1 MSEFNNM
8 DLFLEPKTKQYGSHM
23 VMTNVHKQT
32 KTKLV
37 NVDMKFS
44 DEYNYSQIANYNITL
59 PQRII
64 NNEFNYSPI
73 ANYNITLP
81 ERINDVKSIE
91 IMNIEV
97 PISYYNISMNL
108 GNSFFKT
115 MNLDGSNP
123 IVITLPDGQY
133 DGSTLKTKFDSLLTT
148 SGLTYNFDG
157 YRSKFT
163 GNVKIE
169 FDIDSTGNSDKYNF
183 KSKLG
188 WLLGFRNTSYVIT
201 TNIVSEAAVDL
212 NGPRYLYLAVD
223 DFNNKGA
230 QNSFITPLSSSMIN
244 KKVIARVAMN
254 NYMFPYGYI
263 GAFTHLNGLTSDIRS
278 YNGTVDLLKLNV
290 QLLNENGSP
299 MQLNGLDFSFL
310 MKITHE

>member
-1 MSEFNNM
+1 MSEYNNM

-23 VMTNVHKQT
+23 VMTNVHKQS

-37 NVDMKFS
+37 NVDMKFR
-44 DEYNYSQIANYNITL
+44 DEYNYSQ
-59 PQRII
+59 
-64 NNEFNYSPI
+64 I

-91 IMNIEV
+91 IMNIEI
-97 PISYYNISMNL
+97 PISYYNISSNL
-108 GNSFFKT
+108 GNNYFKV
-115 MNLDGSNP
+115 MNPDGSSP
-123 IVITLPDGQY
+123 VVITIPDGQY
-133 DGSTLKTKFDSLLTT
+133 TDTILAEKLKEFQNQSFIIF
-148 SGLTYNFDG
+148 NFDG
-157 YRSKFT
+157 SRFKFSAE
-163 GNVKIE
+163 NRKIE

-188 WLLGFRNTSYVIT
+188 WLLGFRNTSYIIT
-201 TNIVSEAAVDL
+201 SSITSEALVDL

-223 DFNNKGA
+223 EFNNKGN
-230 QNSFITPLSSSMIN
+230 QNSFITPVSKSMIN
-244 KKVIARVAMN
+244 KKVIARIAIN
-254 NYMFPYGYI
+254 NAFFKYGNNA
-263 GAFTHLNGLTSDIRS
+263 AFSHFNGLTSDIRS
-278 YNGTVDLLKLNV
+278 YNGTVDIQKLNV

>member
-1 MSEFNNM
+1 MSEYNNM

-23 VMTNVHKQT
+23 VMTNVHKQK

-37 NVDMKFS
+37 NIDMKFR
-44 DEYNYSQIANYNITL
+44 DEYNYSQVANH
-59 PQRII
+59 
-64 NNEFNYSPI
+64 
-73 ANYNITLP
+73 NITLP

-97 PISYYNISMNL
+97 PISYYNISSNL
-108 GNSFFKT
+108 GNNYFKL
-115 MNLDGSNP
+115 MNPDGSSP
-123 IVITLPDGQY
+123 KVITIPDGQY
-133 DGSTLKTKFDSLLTT
+133 TGSILAEKINNLLTT
-148 SGLTYNFDG
+148 SIYSGLQYNFDG
-157 YRSKFT
+157 TRSKFS

-188 WLLGFRNTSYVIT
+188 WLLGFRNTSYSIT
-201 TNIVSEAAVDL
+201 TYIVSEAAVDL

-223 DFNNKGA
+223 EFNNKSN

-254 NYMFPYGYI
+254 TYMFPYNLN
-263 GAFTHLNGLTSDIRS
+263 ASFTRFNGLTSDVRS
-278 YNGTVDLLKLNV
+278 YNGTVDIQKLNV
-290 QLLNENGSP
+290 QLLNENGTP

-310 MKITHE
+310 MKITYE

>member
-1 MSEFNNM
+1 MSEYNNNM
-8 DLFLEPKTKQYGSHM
+8 DLFLEPKTNQYGSHM
-23 VMTNVHKQT
+23 VMTNVHKQS

-37 NVDMKFS
+37 NVDMKFR
-44 DEYNYSQIANYNITL
+44 DEYNYSQ
-59 PQRII
+59 
-64 NNEFNYSPI
+64 I

-91 IMNIEV
+91 IMNVEV

-108 GNSFFKT
+108 GNSYFKI
-115 MNLDGSNP
+115 MNLDNTSP
-123 IVITLPDGQY
+123 IVITIPDGQY
-133 DGSTLKTKFDSLLTT
+133 TGFILAEKINNLLGDSIYSSLEYEFYGT
-148 SGLTYNFDG
+148 
-157 YRSKFT
+157 RSIFT

-188 WLLGFRNTSYVIT
+188 WLLGFRNTSYVIS

-223 DFNNKGA
+223 EFNNKGN
-230 QNSFITPLSSSMIN
+230 QNSFITPLSNSIIN
-244 KKVIARVAMN
+244 KKVIARLATN
-254 NYMFPYGYI
+254 NYIFPYNLNGT
-263 GAFTHLNGLTSDIRS
+263 FTRFNGLTSDVRR
-278 YNGTVDLLKLNV
+278 YNGTVDIQKLNV
-290 QLLNENGSP
+290 QLLNENGIP

>member
-1 MSEFNNM
+1 MSEYNNM
-8 DLFLEPKTKQYGSHM
+8 DLFLEPKTNQYGSHM

-37 NVDMKFS
+37 NVDMKFR
-44 DEYNYSQIANYNITL
+44 DEYNYSQ
-59 PQRII
+59 
-64 NNEFNYSPI
+64 I

-108 GNSFFKT
+108 GNSYFKI
-115 MNLDGSNP
+115 MNPDGSIP
-123 IVITLPDGQY
+123 VVITIPDGQY
-133 DGSTLKTKFDSLLTT
+133 SGSILAEKINDLITDSIY
-148 SGLTYNFDG
+148 SGLQYNFDG
-157 YRSKFT
+157 SRSRFSNA
-163 GNVKIE
+163 NVKIE
-169 FDIDSTGNSDKYNF
+169 FDIDSTGNSDKYNL

-188 WLLGFRNTSYVIT
+188 WLLGFRNTSYIIT
-201 TNIVSEAAVDL
+201 SNIISEATVDL

-223 DFNNKGA
+223 EFNNKGN
-230 QNSFITPLSSSMIN
+230 QNSFVTPLSNSIIN
-244 KKVIARVAMN
+244 KKVIARVAGN
-254 NYMFPYGYI
+254 NLLFPYSSN
-263 GAFTHLNGLTSDIRS
+263 ASFTRYNGLTSDIRS
-278 YNGTVDLLKLNV
+278 YTGNIDIQKLNV

-310 MKITHE
+310 MKITYE

>member
-37 NVDMKFS
+37 NVDMKFR
-44 DEYNYSQIANYNITL
+44 DEYNYSQ
-59 PQRII
+59 
-64 NNEFNYSPI
+64 I

-91 IMNIEV
+91 IMNVEV

-108 GNSFFKT
+108 GNSCFKV
-115 MNLDGSNP
+115 MNPDGSNP
-123 IVITLPDGQY
+123 IIITVPDGQY
-133 DGSTLKTKFDSLLTT
+133 DGTALAAKINNLLTT
-148 SGLTYNFDG
+148 SIYSSLEYNFDG
-157 YRSKFT
+157 SRSKFSKS
-163 GNVKIE
+163 NVIIE
-169 FDIDSTGNSDKYNF
+169 FDIDATGNSDKYNF

-188 WLLGFRNTSYVIT
+188 WLLGFRNTTYTII

-212 NGPRYLYLAVD
+212 NGPRYLYLALD
-223 DFNNKGA
+223 EFNNKGA

-254 NYMFPYGYI
+254 NVMFPYGYNA
-263 GAFTHLNGLTSDIRS
+263 AFTHLNGLTSDVRS

>member
-1 MSEFNNM
+1 MSEYNM

-37 NVDMKFS
+37 NVDMKFR
-44 DEYNYSQIANYNITL
+44 DEYNYSQ
-59 PQRII
+59 
-64 NNEFNYSPI
+64 I

-91 IMNIEV
+91 IMNVEV

-108 GNSFFKT
+108 GNSYFKV
-115 MNLDGSNP
+115 MNTDGSGP
-123 IVITLPDGQY
+123 IVITIPDGQY
-133 DGSTLKTKFDSLLTT
+133 TGSILADKINNLLTI
-148 SGLTYNFDG
+148 SIYSSLQYNFDG
-157 YRSKFT
+157 TRSKFT

-169 FDIDSTGNSDKYNF
+169 FDIDTTGNSDKYNF

-188 WLLGFRNTSYVIT
+188 WLLGFRNTSYIIT

-254 NYMFPYGYI
+254 NVMFPYGYNA
-263 GAFTHLNGLTSDIRS
+263 AFTHLNGLTSDVRS
-278 YNGTVDLLKLNV
+278 YTGTVDIQKLNV
-290 QLLNENGSP
+290 QLLNENGIP
-299 MQLNGLDFSFL
+299 MQLNGIDFSFL

>member
-1 MSEFNNM
+1 MSEYNM

-37 NVDMKFS
+37 NVDMKFR
-44 DEYNYSQIANYNITL
+44 DEYNYSQ
-59 PQRII
+59 
-64 NNEFNYSPI
+64 I

-91 IMNIEV
+91 IINVEV

-108 GNSFFKT
+108 GNSYFKV
-115 MNLDGSNP
+115 MNTDGSGP
-123 IVITLPDGQY
+123 IVITIPDGQY
-133 DGSTLKTKFDSLLTT
+133 DGTALAAKINNLLATSIYSSLQ
-148 SGLTYNFDG
+148 YNFDG
-157 YRSKFT
+157 IRSKFT
-163 GNVKIE
+163 GNVKID
-169 FDIDSTGNSDKYNF
+169 FDIDTTGNSDKYNF

-201 TNIVSEAAVDL
+201 TNILSEAAVDL
-212 NGPRYLYLAVD
+212 NGPRYLYLALD

-254 NYMFPYGYI
+254 NVMFPYGYNA
-263 GAFTHLNGLTSDIRS
+263 AFNHLNGLTSDVRS
-278 YNGTVDLLKLNV
+278 YNGIVDLLKLNV